1 MLLEGG
7 RKIERPKIVD
17 KLHEAWSLL
26 SSYWRGEGADIFAQQ
41 YMPKFI
47 EYAEKYDIAFRD
59 LSEVLDSLEDELK
72 ELEIEMR
79 RE

>member
-1 MLLEGG
+1 MEGG
-7 RKIERPKIVD
+7 RKIDRQKIVD

-26 SSYWRGEGADIFAQQ
+26 SSSWRGEGADIFAQQ
-41 YMPKFI
+41 YMPKLI
-47 EYAEKYDIAFRD
+47 EYAGKHDIAFRE
-59 LSEVLDSLEDELK
+59 LSEVLDSLEQELK

>member
-1 MLLEGG
+1 M
-7 RKIERPKIVD
+7 D

-26 SSYWRGEGADIFAQQ
+26 SSSWRGEGADIFGQQ
-41 YMPKFI
+41 YMPKLI
-47 EYAEKYDIAFRD
+47 EYAENHDIAFRE
-59 LSEVLDSLEDELK
+59 LSEVLDSLEQELE

>member
-1 MLLEGG
+1 MPLEGG
-7 RKIERPKIVD
+7 RKIEKSKIVD

-26 SSYWRGEGADIFAQQ
+26 SSSWRGEGADIFAQQ
-41 YMPKFI
+41 YMPKLI
-47 EYAEKYDIAFRD
+47 EYAEKHDIAFRD

-72 ELEIEMR
+72 ELEIEMQ